1 MHVHVEFQGVSRIA
15 AGVRETTLEV
25 PEGTTYRGIVRAVGR
40 RYPTLIGNVIQAN
53 GDAFEATLLDQTRK
67 RIIGQDQMG
76 EALRDGD
83 RVTFMSIL
91 AGG

>member
-1 MHVHVEFQGVSRIA
+1 MLVHVEFQGVSRIA
-15 AGVRETTLEV
+15 AGAKETTLEV

-40 RYPTLIGNVIQAN
+40 RFPALIGNVIQAD

-67 RIIGQDQMG
+67 RIIGHDRMDETPG
-76 EALRDGD
+76 DGD
-83 RVTFMSIL
+83 RITFMSIL